1 MWGRKAQNMKE
12 PQDKSQERLLE
23 AHWSGKAVER
33 GEKRGVQNDSG
44 KCSYPRRVVQ
54 GET

>member
-23 AHWSGKAVER
+23 AHWSGKAV
-33 GEKRGVQNDSG
+33 GEKS
-44 KCSYPRRVVQ
+44 RREKRSSKRQ
-54 GET
+54 WEMQLS